1 MKIQHKLATIS
12 LSVAASMA
20 SFGVPAQSID
30 VRVIGTIT
38 PPACVP
44 TISGGGIID
53 YGNIAAR
60 TLNKTAVTQL
70 PDRAV
75 PFSISCDAPT
85 RVAIAATDNR
95 ASSRVPGILSIFGG
109 DASNDGYN
117 FGLGTVSGANV
128 GGFGLRMEQGTFTT
142 DGVNAF
148 TVASTNSG
156 TSWLHLSA
164 GMFQHTN
171 TWLTS
176 WSGTQGG
183 APNAFTNLA
192 GTLTVRTVLNR
203 GDALPLGDEVPLD
216 GLATLELVYL

>member
-1 MKIQHKLATIS
+1 MHINQKLAVLAVAGTAS
-12 LSVAASMA
+12 LAGFSVQ
-20 SFGVPAQSID
+20 AQSID

-70 PDRAV
+70 PDRSV

-85 RVAIAATDNR
+85 QVAIAATDNR
-95 ASSRVPGILSIFGG
+95 ASSRVPGILNVLGVG
-109 DASNDGYN
+109 ASDNYN

-128 GGFGLRMEQGTFTT
+128 GGFALRMAQGTFTT

-148 TVASTNSG
+148 TVASTNGG
-156 TSWLHLSA
+156 TSWTHVSL
-164 GMFQHTN
+164 GMFEHTN
-171 TWLTS
+171 WLTS

-183 APNAFTNLA
+183 APRAFTNLT
-192 GTLTVRTVLNR
+192 GTMTVQTVLNR
-203 GDALPLGDEVPLD
+203 GDALPLGNDVPLD
-216 GLATLELVYL
+216 GLATLQLTYL